1 MLYPTERELIYVRR
15 LIGRIVKSPIRLC
28 PVIVRYLERAKVD
41 GSNGLM
47 PKVEPV
53 HHQLFQVHGVAWRTG
68 WRRLAIT
75 YNAVLFKSINRFD
88 VASASPTSSLRCFGG
103 QLRIRNLSGQGV
115 FCWSIPLASTTLLAE
130 DHHRSCRD
138 LY

>member
-47 PKVEPV
+47 PKAEP
-53 HHQLFQVHGVAWRTG
+53 G
-68 WRRLAIT
+68 
-75 YNAVLFKSINRFD
+75 N
-88 VASASPTSSLRCFGG
+88 
-103 QLRIRNLSGQGV
+103 NL
-115 FCWSIPLASTTLLAE
+115 
-130 DHHRSCRD
+130 
-138 LY
+138 

>member
-47 PKVEPV
+47 PKAEPV

-68 WRRLAIT
+68 WRHLAIT
-75 YNAVLFKSINRFD
+75 YNAILSKSINRFD
-88 VASASPTSSLRCFGG
+88 VADDQALCLPNYG
-103 QLRIRNLSGQGV
+103 
-115 FCWSIPLASTTLLAE
+115 
-130 DHHRSCRD
+130 
-138 LY
+138 

>member
-47 PKVEPV
+47 PKAEPV

-68 WRRLAIT
+68 WRHLAIT
-75 YNAVLFKSINRFD
+75 YNAILSKSINRFD
-88 VASASPTSSLRCFGG
+88 VADDQAWLLCGYGISDMRGTYPLPP
-103 QLRIRNLSGQGV
+103 QLQV
-115 FCWSIPLASTTLLAE
+115 
-130 DHHRSCRD
+130 
-138 LY
+138 